1 MGRVTPSAPIR
12 RSRFKMGI
20 GRLLGIMLL
29 VPALFQANSVLAFHP
44 DADDGS
50 YSIPI
55 AWQDCSLA
63 GGHERD
69 LGERRVESTFVGR
82 HGGDWRVMSWNPWTH
97 TASDLISSGVR
108 LADLAGSAAGVERM
122 ARRFVDANTDLL
134 GTDSDRLELVGLPH
148 ALGKWTAQFQQ
159 THDGLPV
166 HGAGLRVTISDE
178 GWLMLLGS
186 DCFAEI
192 SLNSRPS
199 LDAEAAKAI
208 AVADL
213 PPSRSMGDTAP
224 ELIVLPVPR
233 SDFRTDFRL
242 VWRFRLRTVDPV
254 GDWVNHVDA
263 HSGEI
268 IWRYNDTRFA
278 YGGDAQI
285 DAQIWSACDPV
296 TQTPLAY
303 ATIEV
308 AGLGSTISDGDGLW
322 NIEGDG
328 GGRLATVSLDG
339 PYTTVINNTGQD
351 ALFTGT
357 VYPGSPTTIDFT
369 MGQLGERNAF
379 QALGA
384 TRDFLLSIDPD
395 LAYANHHMTVLV
407 NAGVP
412 CQAWWNRGEITMG
425 MSGYDCNSMAEIQ
438 QVVIHE
444 FGHGLNHAL
453 LRAQQGWEG
462 LDEGNPDILAC
473 FVSRMHELGVGVPEN
488 DCVTVHRDALNSLRY
503 PEDVIGQE
511 SHYAGMVASGFHWDS
526 MVLLQA
532 ALGDDAGWRKAVE
545 LWHFGRKLQ
554 RPLDLQSQVLATF
567 IADDDDGDLS
577 NGTPH
582 FAQLYQAALN
592 HGLEIF
598 APILNPNLV
607 VLFTPVAD
615 EALSSAATVEFDW
628 SDVDSA
634 IFYELMIDTDEN
646 FGSPVIVDYATVSEL
661 STFSFD
667 QSGTHYWR
675 VRAFVG
681 TGFGDWSETRPFD
694 FSYHFAATQQAPGDG
709 DNGVL
714 AYTDIIA
721 GFNENVDQSTVD
733 TTSFSVVG
741 SVSGQAA
748 GSFLFWGGKGV
759 KFMPDVDF
767 EFGETVTVT
776 LSTDI
781 VSLDTGLP
789 LPQAQVWSFQ
799 IEGSGAKAAEQGAV
813 MVDNYPNPF
822 NPNTTIRFNLD
833 ESGPVS
839 LKLYDARGRLV
850 RTLVDE
856 QRAAGA
862 QQAIWN
868 GKDDRGHQLA
878 SGTYFYR
885 LGTTAG
891 TVTKKMILIK

>member
-1 MGRVTPSAPIR
+1 MDGLQWSGPARRNRYITSLHHFMVVLILLSA
-12 RSRFKMGI
+12 
-20 GRLLGIMLL
+20 LL
-29 VPALFQANSVLAFHP
+29 QTSSVQAFHADS
-44 DADDGS
+44 DAES
-50 YSIPI
+50 YTIPI
-55 AWQDCSLA
+55 AWHDCSLA
-63 GGHERD
+63 SGLKRD
-69 LGERRVESTFVGR
+69 LGERRTESTFANR
-82 HGGDWRVMSWNPWTH
+82 HGGSWRVMSWNPWTY

-108 LADLAGSAAGVERM
+108 LADRADSAAGVERM
-122 ARRFVDANTDLL
+122 ARRFVTRNADLL

-178 GWLMLLGS
+178 GRLMLLGS

-213 PPSRSMGDTAP
+213 PPTRPSGDTAP

-242 VWRFRLRTVDPV
+242 VWRLRLRTDDPV

-268 IWRYNDTRFA
+268 VWRYNDTHFA
-278 YGGDAQI
+278 YGGGAQI

-296 TQTPLAY
+296 VQVPLAY
-303 ATIEV
+303 ATIVV
-308 AGLGSTISDGDGLW
+308 AGLGSTVSDADGLW
-322 NIEGDG
+322 SIEGDG
-328 GGRLATVSLDG
+328 DGRLATVALDG
-339 PYTTVINNTGQD
+339 PYTTVINSSGQD
-351 ALFTGT
+351 AEFTGT
-357 VYPGSPTTIDFT
+357 VYADTPNTIDFD

-379 QALGA
+379 QALGTA
-384 TRDFLLSIDPD
+384 RDFLLSIDPD
-395 LAYANHHMTVLV
+395 LTYANHHMTVLV
-407 NAGVP
+407 DAGDTCNAL
-412 CQAWWNRGEITMG
+412 WSRGEIIMG
-425 MSGYDCNSMAEIQ
+425 LGGNGCNSMAEVQ
-438 QVVIHE
+438 QVVVHE
-444 FGHGLNHAL
+444 FGHGLDYIL
-453 LRAQQGWEG
+453 LVGQQGREG
-462 LDEGNPDILAC
+462 LLEGNADVLAC
-473 FVSRMHELGVGVPEN
+473 FVSRMHKLGLGVPEN
-488 DCVTVHRDALNSLRY
+488 DCVSFERDALNSLRY
-503 PEDVIGQE
+503 PEDVIGQGD
-511 SHYAGMVASGFHWDS
+511 HYAGMVISGFHWDS

-532 ALGDDAGWRKAVE
+532 ALGEDPGWRKAAE

-781 VSLDTGLP
+781 LSLDTGLP
-789 LPQAQVWSFQ
+789 LPQAKVWSFQ
-799 IEGSGAKAAEQGAV
+799 IEGSGAQTGEEGAV
-813 MVDNYPNPF
+813 ISDNFPNPF
-822 NPNTTIRFNLD
+822 NPTTAIRFNLT
-833 ESGPVS
+833 EAGPVCI
-839 LKLYDARGRLV
+839 KLYDARGRLV

-862 QQAIWN
+862 QQATWN
-868 GKDDRGHQLA
+868 GKDDQGRQLA
-878 SGTYFYR
+878 SGAYFYR
-885 LGTTAG
+885 LETVAG
-891 TVTKKMILIK
+891 TATKKMILIK